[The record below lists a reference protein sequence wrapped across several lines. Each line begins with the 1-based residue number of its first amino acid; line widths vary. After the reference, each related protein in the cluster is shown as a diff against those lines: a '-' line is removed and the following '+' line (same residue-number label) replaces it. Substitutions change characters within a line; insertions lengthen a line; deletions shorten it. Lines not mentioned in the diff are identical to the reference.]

1 MAQRTIQSPGVEI
14 NEVDLSLGAG
24 SKIGT
29 NIFVTGFAPQGPSD
43 EIVQVSSLSEFAQIY
58 GTPTNAAERYFYHTV
73 AQSFNSRAN
82 ILVNRLPYGESLGSG
97 FTNKYFATVYP
108 AVPVN
113 TTAISTYEGSVYQY
127 LSANIDEVGGESIA
141 QFSPAS
147 AGNVVQYYLGKPTFL
162 NLTEAQYNAVLD
174 DSAIQWSNN
183 AGAARGSGPGNRTVP
198 SGSSFAGSFE
208 VDNGKTSIR
217 GQLSSLDTAALII
230 LNTAK
235 TTINN
240 RYEGYYNILLDNTN
254 LYATTNYDDIDRITV
269 STNET
274 DSTQQYSVLQ
284 QVPSSRINFALSA
297 NYNSDFVEQNI
308 SEVTEKIATFNVATS
323 AFNDTLVYG
332 LYKLRTSVFSPEVI
346 KLDFVLEEG
355 YFGSFDYYR
364 QIQSEQGGTPVS
376 FYLPQKVSN
385 QSVNVNFKVNPNIS
399 GKFSGTT
406 LTSDGEPTR
415 QVRITT
421 DGLINRTYSSSDRD
435 QATAYK
441 GIVGITSA
449 QVQDISD
456 GNTYYTDSLTER
468 GVIHGLG
475 TDPLLPAA
483 KYSTTKQSN
492 NNVGDIPGKI
502 DRVFDRLA
510 NQDLFDID
518 IMPEGGLGTIN
529 TTVNNTSD
537 TENKAALYFDDRDSL
552 TNLNGLSATYTALPS
567 AAAAIRSDWVAV
579 QNKFISFAE
588 NTRKDFIYIS
598 DPIRQIYVQGENTK
612 TVNIPGNTFALNILA
627 PTKQIYSILN
637 TNYAA
642 AYASWAQVTDSTV
655 SGQVWIPMSGL
666 AAAKYA
672 QTDANFAPWYAPA
685 GFTRG
690 LLNTANDVAIY
701 PNQKQRDSLYDQVN
715 INPVAF
721 FPSEGFVIYG
731 QKTLQNKPSAFD
743 RINVRRLFLY
753 LEKRVKETV
762 KYFVFEPNTLFT
774 RTNVLNVINP
784 IMEDAKNNQGLYDY
798 LVICDERNNTPEVI
812 DRNELV
818 VDIYLK
824 PVKSAEFILVNFY
837 ATRTGADFS
846 EIVS

>member
-113 TTAISTYEGSVYQY
+113 TTAIDNSMTNY
-127 LSANIDEVGGESIA
+127 LSANIDEAGGETIA

-147 AGNVVQYYLGKPTFL
+147 AGDVVQYYLGKPTFL
-162 NLTEAQYNAVLD
+162 NLTEAQYNGILD

-183 AGAARGSGPGNRTVP
+183 AGPARDTGPGSRNIA
-198 SGSSFAGSFE
+198 SGSSFAGSFQ
-208 VDNGKTSIR
+208 VDNGNTSIR
-217 GQLSSLDTAALII
+217 GQLSSLDTSALII

-254 LYATTNYDDIDRITV
+254 LYGTTNYDDIDRITV
-269 STNET
+269 STNES

-406 LTSDGEPTR
+406 LTNDGQPTR

-421 DGLINRTYSSSDRD
+421 DGLINRTYSSSDGD

-441 GIVGITSA
+441 AIVGITSN
-449 QVQDISD
+449 QVQNISD
-456 GNTYYTDSLTER
+456 GNTIYESGGTLR
-468 GVIHGLG
+468 GTSHGLG
-475 TDPLLPAA
+475 VDPLLPAA

-529 TTVNNTSD
+529 TTVNNTTDS
-537 TENKAALYFDDRDSL
+537 ENKTALYFDDRDSL
-552 TNLNGLSATYTALPS
+552 QGINQLSATYTGSLPTDANS
-567 AAAAIRSDWVAV
+567 IRSDWAAI

-598 DPIRQIYVQGENTK
+598 DPIRQIYVQGENSK

-743 RINVRRLFLY
+743 RVNVRRLFLY

>member
-1 MAQRTIQSPGVEI
+1 M
-14 NEVDLSLGAG
+14 
-24 SKIGT
+24 
-29 NIFVTGFAPQGPSD
+29 
-43 EIVQVSSLSEFAQIY
+43 
-58 GTPTNAAERYFYHTV
+58 
-73 AQSFNSRAN
+73 
-82 ILVNRLPYGESLGSG
+82 
-97 FTNKYFATVYP
+97 
-108 AVPVN
+108 
-113 TTAISTYEGSVYQY
+113 
-127 LSANIDEVGGESIA
+127 
-141 QFSPAS
+141 
-147 AGNVVQYYLGKPTFL
+147 
-162 NLTEAQYNAVLD
+162 
-174 DSAIQWSNN
+174 
-183 AGAARGSGPGNRTVP
+183 
-198 SGSSFAGSFE
+198 
-208 VDNGKTSIR
+208 
-217 GQLSSLDTAALII
+217 
-230 LNTAK
+230 
-235 TTINN
+235 
-240 RYEGYYNILLDNTN
+240 
-254 LYATTNYDDIDRITV
+254 
-269 STNET
+269 
-274 DSTQQYSVLQ
+274 
-284 QVPSSRINFALSA
+284 
-297 NYNSDFVEQNI
+297 
-308 SEVTEKIATFNVATS
+308 
-323 AFNDTLVYG
+323 
-332 LYKLRTSVFSPEVI
+332 
-346 KLDFVLEEG
+346 
-355 YFGSFDYYR
+355 
-364 QIQSEQGGTPVS
+364 
-376 FYLPQKVSN
+376 
-385 QSVNVNFKVNPNIS
+385 
-399 GKFSGTT
+399 
-406 LTSDGEPTR
+406 
-415 QVRITT
+415 
-421 DGLINRTYSSSDRD
+421 
-435 QATAYK
+435 
-441 GIVGITSA
+441 
-449 QVQDISD
+449 
-456 GNTYYTDSLTER
+456 
-468 GVIHGLG
+468 
-475 TDPLLPAA
+475 
-483 KYSTTKQSN
+483 
-492 NNVGDIPGKI
+492 
-502 DRVFDRLA
+502 FDRLA

-529 TTVNNTSD
+529 TTVNNTTDS
-537 TENKAALYFDDRDSL
+537 ENKTALYFDDRDSL
-552 TNLNGLSATYTALPS
+552 QGINQLSATYTGSLPTDANS
-567 AAAAIRSDWVAV
+567 IRSDWAAI

-598 DPIRQIYVQGENTK
+598 DPIRQIYVQGENSK
-612 TVNIPGNTFALNILA
+612 TINIPGNTFALNILA